1 MAKEC
6 LDSCPKIAQLL
17 ADATYG
23 SFMPPVL
30 FCELASVPDAHVL
43 QELEAAR
50 EDARMCPGPVVDG
63 VRNVKRGIF
72 GREVTETVYEC
83 VLEIE
88 PIPNAMPTESSL

>member
-6 LDSCPKIAQLL
+6 FDNCPKIAQLF

-23 SFMPPVL
+23 SYMPPVL

-50 EDARMCPGPVVDG
+50 EDARTCPGPVVDG
-63 VRNVKRGIF
+63 VRDVKRGIL
-72 GREVTETVYEC
+72 GREITETVYKC
-83 VLEIE
+83 GLEPTLSTIS
-88 PIPNAMPTESSL
+88 TESGI